1 MPPQTAEEKICSV
14 QSSSITL
21 EKSAQVFTQSYS
33 VVVDS
38 LQQNFK
44 ISDTSAQVCRLAMR
58 MPFWHTQTY

>member
-1 MPPQTAEEKICSV
+1 
-14 QSSSITL
+14 
-21 EKSAQVFTQSYS
+21 
-33 VVVDS
+33 VVVDN